1 MKHAPTALA
10 ALTALAVL
18 IVLGLPSISRA
29 QDDAPDAIDLRLR
42 LQPGDQYRFV
52 VSTEK
57 AVSHWFRD
65 EELNSSCSLTQ
76 WVTMDV
82 LAVDPDGTVEVKL
95 TFDRIALESASLD
108 EACTYDSQIA
118 VENDED
124 LAYPLMLF
132 KALIGQSFPA
142 RLSPTGE
149 VLTVQETDA
158 IKTALSDALPR
169 DDEGRFRPSLHGPVA
184 VMPTFLG
191 PVMDLSPLRLTSPAS
206 LQHLVTSFFF
216 LCPGEPVTV
225 GDTWTRKGDILI
237 DPFVSCDSTSKLL
250 ARQDGVATIQSE
262 GALKH
267 DATTK
272 SGEIGT
278 IMTSNTSS
286 EFEGTRSA
294 TTQVDE
300 ASGTIIGAHVVDAL
314 KGEVRI
320 STASASDDENDKED
334 NAGMPLPTTIDIIT
348 TVTGQ
353 KVKQAPPEGE
363 PDVKDPNQ

>member
-1 MKHAPTALA
+1 MKH
-10 ALTALAVL
+10 ALTALAVITILSLPL
-18 IVLGLPSISRA
+18 IGRA
-29 QDDAPDAIDLRLR
+29 QDDAAHMVDLRLR
-42 LQPGDQYRFV
+42 LQPGDQYKFV
-52 VSTEK
+52 ISTEK
-57 AVSHWFRD
+57 AVSHWFHD

-132 KALIGQSFPA
+132 KALIGQSFRA
-142 RLSPTGE
+142 KLSPRGE

-191 PVMDLSPLRLTSPAS
+191 PVMGLDPLKLTRPAS

-225 GDTWTRKGDILI
+225 GDAWTRKGDILL

-262 GALKH
+262 GTLKH

-272 SGEIGT
+272 SDKIGT

-286 EFEGTRSA
+286 EFEGTRNA
-294 TTQVDE
+294 TMKVDE
-300 ASGTIIGAHVVDAL
+300 ASGTIIGAHIVDAL

-320 STASASDDENDKED
+320 AAQSASHDKSDDED

-348 TVTGQ
+348 NVKGQ
-353 KVKQAPPEGE
+353 KVKQTPPEAE
-363 PDVKDPNQ
+363 PDAEESGQ